1 MRKRDG
7 DRCPVRAAGV
17 TAGTEMHPALGRAL
31 AEDLPEAERSSSSPS
46 EPGRHR
52 VHRVSSEVLPH
63 EGLSPER
70 KDGGGSELVLRDCAR
85 QSVRL
90 AF

>member
-17 TAGTEMHPALGRAL
+17 TSGTEMHPALGRAL
-31 AEDLPEAERSSSSPS
+31 AEDLSEAKRSLSSPS
-46 EPGRHR
+46 ESGRHR
-52 VHRVSSEVLPH
+52 VHRVSSETLPH
-63 EGLSPER
+63 KGLSPER
-70 KDGGGSELVLRDCAR
+70 KNGGSSELVLRDYAR
-85 QSVRL
+85 WSVRL